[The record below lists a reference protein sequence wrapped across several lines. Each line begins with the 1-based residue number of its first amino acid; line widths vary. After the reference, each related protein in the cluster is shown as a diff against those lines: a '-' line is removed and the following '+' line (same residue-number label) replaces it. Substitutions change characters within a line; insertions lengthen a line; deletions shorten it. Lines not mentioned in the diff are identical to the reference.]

1 MSLRSEDY
9 SSIKDWQEAKHY
21 QSPAIINELITMFGH
36 NILRGIVK
44 DISSARWYSVLAD
57 ETRDVSNK
65 EQLTVCIRWVDEGFT
80 IHEDFIGLVQVTDTK
95 ASTIFVSNKDVLLRL
110 GLPMNMCRGQG
121 YDGASNFMGHLNGV
135 ARKFQDEVPQA
146 VPVHC
151 FAHCLN
157 LSLQDSCRQLKP
169 VRDAMDLVKE
179 ISALITNSP
188 KRQNI
193 FEKIQSDFGISSK
206 AVRPLCPTRWTV
218 RTGAIGAV
226 LENYEALQ
234 ETMEEINVSGNDDYS
249 RRAGGVV
256 SLMNKFETYFGLE
269 VSHMLFAATEQLSTN
284 IQYNDSCVKD
294 AVYGSKMISSFLD
307 RQRNKESFDIF
318 YQSTETKAAARTEEP
333 CLPRYKRVPKRL
345 DSGPENVRFESAKD
359 YYRHM
364 YYDALDTVRGQL
376 EKRFLNQNLIIAH
389 QMEELLINAANGS
402 DFTLSQS
409 IKDMYEEDVDMNK
422 LLTQLTLMEDMVKN
436 SSLRVKKG
444 TSIRTIIDIMNE
456 EPFMSAVALLIKKYK

>member
-1 MSLRSEDY
+1 MEKCPAAFRDHELSSTHKEVTEKQEYLRKGTNVRKGVAQQEAENQRIHRACLMKQLSSLKYLLQQGSALRGHEETEGNLHTLMSLRSEDY
-9 SSIKDWQEAKHY
+9 SPIKDWQEAKHY
-21 QSPAIINELITMFGH
+21 QSPAIIHGLITMFGH

-44 DISSARWYSVLAD
+44 DISSARWNSVLAD

-95 ASTIFVSNKDVLLRL
+95 ASTIFVSIKDVLLRL

-121 YDGASNFMGHLNGV
+121 YDGASNFMGHLKSV

-234 ETMEEINVSGNDDYS
+234 ETMEEINVSGNDDY
-249 RRAGGVV
+249 
-256 SLMNKFETYFGLE
+256 L
-269 VSHMLFAATEQLSTN
+269 SH
-284 IQYNDSCVKD
+284 
-294 AVYGSKMISSFLD
+294 
-307 RQRNKESFDIF
+307 
-318 YQSTETKAAARTEEP
+318 
-333 CLPRYKRVPKRL
+333 
-345 DSGPENVRFESAKD
+345 
-359 YYRHM
+359 
-364 YYDALDTVRGQL
+364 
-376 EKRFLNQNLIIAH
+376 
-389 QMEELLINAANGS
+389 
-402 DFTLSQS
+402 
-409 IKDMYEEDVDMNK
+409 
-422 LLTQLTLMEDMVKN
+422 
-436 SSLRVKKG
+436 
-444 TSIRTIIDIMNE
+444 
-456 EPFMSAVALLIKKYK
+456 